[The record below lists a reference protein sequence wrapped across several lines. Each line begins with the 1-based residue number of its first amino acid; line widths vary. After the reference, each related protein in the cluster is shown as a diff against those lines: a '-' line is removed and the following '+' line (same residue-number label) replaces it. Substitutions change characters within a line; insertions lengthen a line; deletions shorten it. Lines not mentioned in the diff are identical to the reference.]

1 MFPRIAFIL
10 SFILA
15 ALAWAPGARALSA
28 LEIMTE
34 VDRVAR
40 ESSSSAVQEVKL
52 ISCKYGK
59 KDGKTVCTERPR
71 AKRIESV
78 QCDTGDRQEDS
89 KTVSFILEPIG
100 EKGMAMLS
108 YEFDAQ
114 DKDNI
119 SWLYLPAMGKVR
131 KIISSDPDDD
141 SGSSFFGSEFFLEDL
156 ENIDVD
162 DYTYPHVEEGQFQG
176 RPVWI
181 IEALPVPAHLRKT
194 RYGKSKLWIDRE
206 RHILLMQQLYN
217 KRLKPYK
224 QITMSRIER
233 IDGVW
238 TARRIVV
245 KNLVSKRMSV
255 MMTTSVCFNVTVPQQ
270 FLTQRALIDF
280 AYRERE
286 LAGLRE
292 HLHGK

>member
-1 MFPRIAFIL
+1 MSPRIAFIL

-15 ALAWAPGARALSA
+15 ELAWAPGVRALTA
-28 LEIMTE
+28 HEIMTE

-59 KDGKTVCTERPR
+59 KDGKTVCTEKPR
-71 AKRIESV
+71 TKRIESV
-78 QCDTGDRQEDS
+78 QLDTGDRQEDS

-108 YEFDAQ
+108 FEFDAQ

-119 SWLYLPAMGKVR
+119 SWLYLPAMGKVK

-162 DYTYPHVEEGQFQG
+162 DYTYPHVEEGQFRG

-181 IEALPVPAHLRKT
+181 VEAVPVPAHLRKT

-238 TARRIVV
+238 TPRRIVV
-245 KNLVSKRMSV
+245 KNLGSKRMSV

-292 HLHGK
+292 HLQNK

>member
-1 MFPRIAFIL
+1 MVPKIFLTL
-10 SFILA
+10 SLIFATLV
-15 ALAWAPGARALSA
+15 WAPGARAQTGV
-28 LEIMTE
+28 EIMTE

-40 ESSSSAVQEVKL
+40 ESSSSVLQEVKL

-71 AKRIESV
+71 TKRIESV
-78 QCDTGDRQEDS
+78 QLDAGDRQEDS

-114 DKDNI
+114 DKDNV
-119 SWLYLPAMGKVR
+119 SWLYLPAMGKVK

-162 DYTYPHVEEGQFQG
+162 DYTYPHIEEGQYQG

-181 IEALPVPAHLRKT
+181 IEAVPVPAHLRKT

-206 RHILLMQQLYN
+206 RHILLMSQLYD

-224 QITMSRIER
+224 QITMSRIEQ

-238 TARRIVV
+238 TPRRTIV

-255 MMTTSVCFNVTVPQQ
+255 MMVTSVCFNVNVSPQ

-286 LAGLRE
+286 LAGLRK
-292 HLHGK
+292 HLQGK

>member
-1 MFPRIAFIL
+1 
-10 SFILA
+10 
-15 ALAWAPGARALSA
+15 
-28 LEIMTE
+28 
-34 VDRVAR
+34 
-40 ESSSSAVQEVKL
+40 
-52 ISCKYGK
+52 
-59 KDGKTVCTERPR
+59 
-71 AKRIESV
+71 
-78 QCDTGDRQEDS
+78 
-89 KTVSFILEPIG
+89 
-100 EKGMAMLS
+100 MLTF
-108 YEFDAQ
+108 EFDAQ

-119 SWLYLPAMGKVR
+119 SWLYLPAMGKVK
-131 KIISSDPDDD
+131 KIINSDPDDD

-162 DYTYPHVEEGQFQG
+162 DYTYPRVEEGQFQG

-181 IEALPVPAHLRKT
+181 IEAVPVPAHLRKT

-206 RHILLMQQLYN
+206 RHILMMSQLYD

-224 QITMSRIER
+224 QITMSRIEQ

-238 TARRIVV
+238 TPRRILV

-255 MMTTSVCFNVTVPQQ
+255 MMVTSVCFNVKVSPQ

>member
-1 MFPRIAFIL
+1 MFSKITLTL
-10 SFILA
+10 SLILA
-15 ALAWAPGARALSA
+15 ILAWASGARALTA
-28 LEIMTE
+28 HEIMTE

-40 ESSSSAVQEVKL
+40 ESSSSVLQEVKL

-59 KDGKTVCTERPR
+59 KDGKTVCTEKPR
-71 AKRIESV
+71 TKRIESV
-78 QCDTGDRQEDS
+78 QRDTGDRQEDS

-108 YEFDAQ
+108 FEFDAQ

-181 IEALPVPAHLRKT
+181 IEAVPVPAHLRKT

-217 KRLKPYK
+217 KQLKPYK
-224 QITMSRIER
+224 QITMSRIEQ

-238 TARRIVV
+238 TPRRIVV
-245 KNLVSKRMSV
+245 KNLVSKRMSA

-292 HLHGK
+292 HLQGK

>member
-1 MFPRIAFIL
+1 L
-10 SFILA
+10 
-15 ALAWAPGARALSA
+15 
-28 LEIMTE
+28 
-34 VDRVAR
+34 V
-40 ESSSSAVQEVKL
+40 
-52 ISCKYGK
+52 SCKYGK

-71 AKRIESV
+71 TKRIESV
-78 QCDTGDRQEDS
+78 QLDAGDRQEDS
-89 KTVSFILEPIG
+89 KTVSFILEPVG

-108 YEFDAQ
+108 FEFDAQ

-119 SWLYLPAMGKVR
+119 SWLYLPAMGKVK

-162 DYTYPHVEEGQFQG
+162 DYTYTRVEQGQFQG

-181 IEALPVPAHLRKT
+181 IEAVPVPAHLRKT

-206 RHILLMQQLYN
+206 RHILLMSQLYD
-217 KRLKPYK
+217 KQLKPYK
-224 QITMSRIER
+224 QITMSGIEQ

-238 TARRIVV
+238 TPRRIIV
-245 KNLVSKRMSV
+245 KNLVSKRMSA
-255 MMTTSVCFNVTVPQQ
+255 MMQTSVCFNVKVSPQ

>member
-1 MFPRIAFIL
+1 MVPKIIL
-10 SFILA
+10 TLSLILA
-15 ALAWAPGARALSA
+15 TLVWAPGARAQTGR
-28 LEIMTE
+28 EIMTE

-40 ESSSSAVQEVKL
+40 ESSSSVLQEVKL
-52 ISCKYGK
+52 VSCKYGK
-59 KDGKTVCTERPR
+59 KEGKTVCAERPR
-71 AKRIESV
+71 TKRIESV
-78 QCDTGDRQEDS
+78 QLDTGDRQEDS

-108 YEFDAQ
+108 FEFDAQ

-119 SWLYLPAMGKVR
+119 SWLYLPAMGKVK
-131 KIISSDPDDD
+131 KIINSDPDDD

>member
-1 MFPRIAFIL
+1 MFSRIALTL
-10 SFILA
+10 SLILA
-15 ALAWAPGARALSA
+15 TLAWVPGARALTA
-28 LEIMTE
+28 HEIMAE

-40 ESSSSAVQEVKL
+40 ESSSSVLQEVKL

-59 KDGKTVCTERPR
+59 KDGKTVCIEKPR
-71 AKRIESV
+71 TKRIESV
-78 QCDTGDRQEDS
+78 QRDTGDRQEDS

-108 YEFDAQ
+108 FEFDAQ

-119 SWLYLPAMGKVR
+119 SWLYLPAMGKVK

-206 RHILLMQQLYN
+206 RHILLMQQLYD

-224 QITMSRIER
+224 QITMSRIEQ

-238 TARRIVV
+238 TPRRIVV

-255 MMTTSVCFNVTVPQQ
+255 MMTTSVCFNVTVSPQ

-292 HLHGK
+292 HLQGK

>member
-1 MFPRIAFIL
+1 MVPKIFLTLSLIL
-10 SFILA
+10 VTL
-15 ALAWAPGARALSA
+15 LWAPGARAETGV
-28 LEIMTE
+28 EIMTE

-40 ESSSSAVQEVKL
+40 ESSSSVLQEVKL
-52 ISCKYGK
+52 VSCKYGK
-59 KDGKTVCTERPR
+59 KNGKTVCTERPR
-71 AKRIESV
+71 TKRIESV
-78 QCDTGDRQEDS
+78 QLDTGERQEDS
-89 KTVSFILEPIG
+89 KTVSFILEPVG

-108 YEFDAQ
+108 FEFDAQ

-119 SWLYLPAMGKVR
+119 SWLYLPAMGKVK

-162 DYTYPHVEEGQFQG
+162 DYTYPRVEQGQFQG

-181 IEALPVPAHLRKT
+181 IEAVPVPAHLRKT

-206 RHILLMQQLYN
+206 RHILLMSQLYD
-217 KRLKPYK
+217 KQLKPYK
-224 QITMSRIER
+224 QITMSRIEQ

-238 TARRIVV
+238 TSRRILV

-255 MMTTSVCFNVTVPQQ
+255 MMLTSVCFNVNVSPQ